1 MPSKTD
7 IQLFRWRKSEDNI
20 WSCAIDGRI
29 LSLRQDS
36 THLHYQATYPE
47 NHSGPLTPPSSAPP
61 SSLNLHTDGDDTE
74 GLVRHYLNL
83 VPSLTDLYEHWSSA
97 DLNFKKK
104 APKFIGVR
112 NLKQDAWEAL
122 VGFICSSNNNII
134 RISQMV
140 CSKTFVDPITVTDE
154 DPALDG

>member
-7 IQLFRWRKSEDNI
+7 IHWFRWKKSEDNI

-29 LSLRQDS
+29 LSLRQDP
-36 THLHYQATYPE
+36 THLHYQATYPSDY
-47 NHSGPLTPPSSAPP
+47 NAPLTPPSSAPP
-61 SSLNLHTDGDDTE
+61 SSPNPHTDGDDTE

-83 VPSLTDLYEHWSSA
+83 VPSLTNLYEHWSSA
-97 DLNFKKK
+97 DLNFKNK
-104 APKFIGVR
+104 APKFLGVR

-140 CSKTFVDPITVTDE
+140 CSNILLNPSIMTDLDP
-154 DPALDG
+154 PLDG